1 MVTVALDV
9 MGVGCGHSS
18 GVSMEVL
25 SVWPPS
31 RPMPHRSWAP
41 PELLYWEP
49 LLCSLTLSFISEV
62 WVAFHKVD
70 SGHRKDVA
78 ASHRRCL
85 CGKVV
90 MVLGSF
96 R

>member
-1 MVTVALDV
+1 MAHGDCVTLDA
-9 MGVGCGHSS
+9 MG
-18 GVSMEVL
+18 GVSVEVL
-25 SVWPPS
+25 TVWPPS
-31 RPMPHRSWAP
+31 LHMSHRSWAP

-49 LLCSLTLSFISEV
+49 LLCSLIPSFISEV

-70 SGHRKDVA
+70 SGHRIWLLVTGGA
-78 ASHRRCL
+78 GV
-85 CGKVV
+85 GKVV